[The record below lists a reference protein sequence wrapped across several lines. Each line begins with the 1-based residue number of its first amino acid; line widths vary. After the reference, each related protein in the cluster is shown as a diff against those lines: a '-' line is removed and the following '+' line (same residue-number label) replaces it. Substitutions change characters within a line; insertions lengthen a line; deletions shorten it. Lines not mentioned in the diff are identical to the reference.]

1 MTQWWIVYCPG
12 KKVARSSRSAGL
24 KEELTKF
31 PWIIRWDQF
40 QSADRPCILSQIYVL
55 YVLCRYGCHIVPNGW
70 KRGIVNGWHFTTF
83 HNYCSSTIDQIPQV
97 QS

>member
-31 PWIIRWDQF
+31 PWIYAGTSFKVQIDHAYYLKYTCYMCYVDMVAILF
-40 QSADRPCILSQIYVL
+40 QMDGKGA
-55 YVLCRYGCHIVPNGW
+55 
-70 KRGIVNGWHFTTF
+70 
-83 HNYCSSTIDQIPQV
+83 
-97 QS
+97 